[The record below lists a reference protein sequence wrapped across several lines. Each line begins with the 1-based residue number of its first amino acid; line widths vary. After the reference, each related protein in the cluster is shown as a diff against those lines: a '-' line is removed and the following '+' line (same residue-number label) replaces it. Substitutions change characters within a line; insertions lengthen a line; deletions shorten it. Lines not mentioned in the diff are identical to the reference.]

1 MKVNGACACG
11 AIRIE
16 AEVDP
21 EKTNICHC
29 TDCQTATGTAFRVSV
44 QVPGA
49 MLKVTGKPST
59 CVKTTADSGNPRVQA
74 FCGNCGSPLY
84 STTVGD
90 GVQPFY
96 MLRVGIFRQRE
107 QFVPK
112 RQIWWRSAQPW
123 ITKIGD
129 VFRSRL
135 KPSVREE
142 YVTLA
147 NRMNELA
154 RTMPGY
160 ISHKDFYANDGERV
174 AIVEFAHEEGQR
186 AWQTKPEHS
195 AAQKLAREKYYT
207 EYHIQVCTLDRE
219 SKFKLP
225 EQATVQT

>member
-1 MKVNGACACG
+1 VAFGAALG
-11 AIRIE
+11 HQNRRRAQIAKTKLIE
-16 AEVDP
+16 E
-21 EKTNICHC
+21 
-29 TDCQTATGTAFRVSV
+29 QT
-44 QVPGA
+44 
-49 MLKVTGKPST
+49 MIVT
-59 CVKTTADSGNPRVQA
+59 
-74 FCGNCGSPLY
+74 
-84 STTVGD
+84 
-90 GVQPFY
+90 
-96 MLRVGIFRQRE
+96 
-107 QFVPK
+107 
-112 RQIWWRSAQPW
+112 
-123 ITKIGD
+123 

-186 AWQTKPEHS
+186 AWQTNPEHR

-219 SKFKLP
+219 SKFKLL

>member
-1 MKVNGACACG
+1 MWFAALFDVAGRRRAGRLCAARRHIAPARPAHAAAPNLVALSAAMG
-11 AIRIE
+11 DAARGR
-16 AEVDP
+16 A
-21 EKTNICHC
+21 KTRKATLRFFKHDLFRKPAS
-29 TDCQTATGTAFRVSV
+29 TFRDHALEEQT
-44 QVPGA
+44 
-49 MLKVTGKPST
+49 MIVT
-59 CVKTTADSGNPRVQA
+59 
-74 FCGNCGSPLY
+74 
-84 STTVGD
+84 
-90 GVQPFY
+90 
-96 MLRVGIFRQRE
+96 
-107 QFVPK
+107 
-112 RQIWWRSAQPW
+112 
-123 ITKIGD
+123 

-135 KPSVREE
+135 KPDVREE

-186 AWQTKPEHS
+186 AWQTKPEHR

-225 EQATVQT
+225 EQAAAQTCPRRPDRPGLTLARRSLINSAGSG